1 MMAPIE
7 NFRLMLIFRI
17 SLFFVAFLGFCP
29 SLFHL
34 WDSDAQ
40 MYSAIAGFVVVIVM
54 YLTLRPAY
62 YCFEINRGH
71 LWVATDREAANEV
84 HLSIPLH
91 EIIDYKWQ
99 GRKVVFYRML
109 ENGAVAISKPTDV
122 GLSSPSQKRAL
133 RSLFESLKKDHPYV
147 I

>member
-7 NFRLMLIFRI
+7 NFKLMLIFRI
-17 SLFFVAFLGFCP
+17 SLFVVAFLGFCP

-40 MYSAIAGFVVVIVM
+40 MYSAIGGFVVVIVM
-54 YLTLRPAY
+54 YLSFRPAY
-62 YCFEINRGH
+62 FCFEINRGH

-122 GLSSPSQKRAL
+122 GLSLPSQKRAL
-133 RSLFESLKKDHPYV
+133 RSLFESLKKDHPFV